1 MVQPLL
7 RTILFFSSSMF
18 HLSCIHTIVQLKA
31 FQLGEFLVL
40 YQLKFSFNTSKN
52 MTLCRISVGLL
63 KKSLVPLLIMSF
75 LMINNLVCI
84 LGNVEVDC
92 RRMAD
97 LSGAVYLSSS
107 VQRYSDGDYTSSTCS
122 GSYKSGGVYQSVW
135 QAIRG
140 VILVTVLLP
149 PPPLTACGQGRIP
162 PLDFLRRPGSK
173 SSGCWPKGNVL
184 FARLSVGVSTC
195 CMWSTTIQ
203 GGGKFTSTPFHTP

>member
-7 RTILFFSSSMF
+7 RTILFFSSSTF

-40 YQLKFSFNTSKN
+40 YQLQFSFNTSKN

-84 LGNVEVDC
+84 LGNVEVDF
-92 RRMAD
+92 RRTAD
-97 LSGAVYLSSS
+97 VSEAVYLSSS
-107 VQRYSDGDYTSSTCS
+107 VQRYSDGDYISSTYS
-122 GSYKSGGVYQSVW
+122 GSYKSCGVYQSVW
-135 QAIRG
+135 QAIPRSHFSDSF
-140 VILVTVLLP
+140 TA
-149 PPPLTACGQGRIP
+149 PPLPACGQGRIP